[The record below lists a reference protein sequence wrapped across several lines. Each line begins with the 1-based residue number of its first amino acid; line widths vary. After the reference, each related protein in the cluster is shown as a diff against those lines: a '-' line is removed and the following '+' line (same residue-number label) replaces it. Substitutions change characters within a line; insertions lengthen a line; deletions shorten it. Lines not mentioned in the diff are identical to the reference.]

1 MSERP
6 DLNKNLDSITFH
18 SFYYLKEELVQF
30 CRDNNLP
37 VSGGKIELTDRIA
50 HYLDTG
56 EILKDIKR

>member
-6 DLNKNLDSITFH
+6 DLNKNLDSITFR